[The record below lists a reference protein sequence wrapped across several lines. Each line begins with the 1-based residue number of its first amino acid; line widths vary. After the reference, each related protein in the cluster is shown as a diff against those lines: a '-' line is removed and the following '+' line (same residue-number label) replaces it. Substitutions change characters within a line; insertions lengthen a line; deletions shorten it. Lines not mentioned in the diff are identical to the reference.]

1 MKVLLS
7 IKPEYVSKIFSGEK
21 KYEYRKSLFS
31 RQGITTVIIYA
42 TMPIGKVVGEFE
54 IDTILADTPEEIWKK
69 TRRSSGIDQIFFD
82 EYFDGREKAFAIKIA
97 SFMIY
102 DKPQNINEI
111 IKRTHPPQSFCYV

>member
-31 RQGITTVIIYA
+31 KEGIKTVIVYA

-54 IDTILADTPEEIWKK
+54 IDSILSDTPDEIWRK
-69 TRRSSGIDQIFFD
+69 TKVSSGINQLFFD
-82 EYFDGREKAFAIKIA
+82 EYFDGRNKAFAIKIA
-97 SFMIY
+97 KIMVY
-102 DKPQNINEI
+102 DKPQNISEVIN
-111 IKRTHPPQSFCYV
+111 RTHPPQSFCYI